1 MTVKAVKAACVKVAL
16 PEAFSLPRKFGVSW
30 GCFTQGAFY
39 GVDAVVAEGGVKG
52 LYFRYVL
59 PYDAI
64 AKRYLAVYKR
74 REEREEG
81 SYRLPQYF
89 ADALYELAAKYE
101 VELAQDAV
109 YVNGVEVDKWLC
121 KRPTAEGCVRGIV
134 EFLKSPPRE
143 ALKSQKAWRELR
155 RELYRAVAQWHRQC
169 FGREPMGLI
178 EGIVKRLEEYV
189 AMCQLY
195 KAIKRELGGRA
206 SLYASDFSL
215 RRAFWWDGEWMG
227 APASCLIVAYEA
239 FCQVGSAKLEFSV
252 HYGEDGVYLE
262 PKIPLYQDRIKVAHR
277 GDGDA

>member
-1 MTVKAVKAACVKVAL
+1 MTVKAACVKVAL
-16 PEAFSLPRKFGVSW
+16 PEAFELPRKFGVSW

-39 GVDAVVAEGGVKG
+39 GLDAVVAEGGAKG

-59 PYDAI
+59 PYDI
-64 AKRYLAVYKR
+64 SLRRYLEKY
-74 REEREEG
+74 RERKEREVDND
-81 SYRLPQYF
+81 RLPQYF
-89 ADALYELAAKYE
+89 ADALYELAEKYE
-101 VELAQDAV
+101 VEIADAI
-109 YVNGVEVDKWLC
+109 YVNGVEVSKALC
-121 KRPTAEGCVRGIV
+121 KKPTVESCVKGIT

-143 ALKSQKAWRELR
+143 ALKSEKAWRELR

-178 EGIVKRLEEYV
+178 EGVVKRLEEYV

-215 RRAFWWDGEWMG
+215 RRAFWWDGEWLG

-239 FCQVGSAKLEFSV
+239 FCQVGGARMEFNV
-252 HYGEDGVYLE
+252 YYERDGVYLE

-277 GDGDA
+277 GDGGA